1 MLCLPPNPP
10 LVGVIGKTNVGK
22 STFFSAATMIDVK
35 IENRPFVT
43 IEPNIGVAYI
53 RVKCVHAELG
63 LPRCDARNS
72 ICVSGERLIPVKLM
86 DVAGLI
92 KDAHKGRGLGNKF
105 MDDLRQADVLLHVI
119 DASGSTDEEGRPVT
133 PGTYDPLEEVLSI
146 ETEVNEW
153 FYSIISRDWLRFARG
168 LDGMPWDQAIEA
180 ITKRVSGLSIRRE
193 HVILALKA
201 SGLEMSKPSSWR
213 DEELRRFVVKLREV
227 SKPMVVV
234 GNKADIPESEDNVK
248 RLTKELKDRVFIPAS
263 SIYEMVLRKA
273 AKAGLVKYLPGD
285 PDFTIVDEDK
295 LNPKQRAVLERV
307 REFMWKFGGTGV
319 QQSLNTAVFKVLNM
333 IVVYPVEDP
342 HKYADSNGNVLPDA
356 YLVRKGVTAQEL
368 AYLVHTDLGK
378 GFLYALL
385 AKESKRVGASY
396 ELRNNDVVKI
406 VSAR

>member
-43 IEPNIGVAYI
+43 IEPNVGVAYV
-53 RVKCVHAELG
+53 RTKCVHTELG
-63 LPRCDARNS
+63 LPKCNARNS
-72 ICVSGERLIPVKLM
+72 ICVNGERLIPIKLM

-105 MDDLRQADVLLHVI
+105 MDDLRQADVLLHIV
-119 DASGSTDEEGRPVT
+119 DASGSTDEEGRPVA
-133 PGTYDPLEEVLSI
+133 PGSYDPLEEVRSI
-146 ETEVNEW
+146 EKEVNEW
-153 FYSIISRDWLRFARG
+153 FYGIISRDWLRFARG
-168 LDGMPWDQAIEA
+168 LDVMPWDQVVDA

-193 HVILALKA
+193 HVVSALKA
-201 SGLEMSKPSSWR
+201 SGLEASKPSSWR
-213 DEELRRFVVKLREV
+213 DEELMRFVIRLREA
-227 SKPMVVV
+227 SKPMVIV
-234 GNKADIPESEDNVK
+234 GNKADVPESEDNIK
-248 RLTKELKDRVFIPAS
+248 RLAKELKDRVFIPAS
-263 SIYEMVLRKA
+263 SIYELVLRKA
-273 AKAGLVKYLPGD
+273 AKAGLIKYLPGD
-285 PDFTIVDEDK
+285 PDFTIVDEAR
-295 LNPKQRAVLERV
+295 LSPKQRAVLDRV
-307 REFMWKFGGTGV
+307 REFMIKFGGTGV
-319 QQSLNTAVFKVLNM
+319 QQSLNTAVFNVLNT

-342 HKYADSNGNVLPDA
+342 HKYADSSGNVLPDA

-385 AKESKRVGASY
+385 ARENKRVGASY
-396 ELRNNDVVKI
+396 ELRNNDVIKI